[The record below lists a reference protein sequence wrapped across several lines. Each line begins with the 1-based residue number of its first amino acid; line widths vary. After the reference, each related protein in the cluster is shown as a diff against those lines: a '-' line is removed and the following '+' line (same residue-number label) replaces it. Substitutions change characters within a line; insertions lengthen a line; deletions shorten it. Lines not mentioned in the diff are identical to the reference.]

1 MLTILETDIGT
12 DYQEPKMSND
22 DSTPRIPEPPR
33 YGQRLPEGESAN
45 FGNNASSNAP
55 REGFNSPSEPTV
67 GTGSSVP
74 ASGNAQPGQQPA
86 QSPYGQNPYN
96 QNPYGQA
103 PAGHNPA
110 GQNAYGQQNPY
121 NQNPYGQN
129 AYGQQQ
135 LGQPGAQQ
143 QGNWN
148 MPMQQGG
155 FGAPAVPARPK
166 ELKIASILLYIAAAL
181 TIIGGI
187 ALLMVP
193 NQMLVDVINST
204 PNASEQ
210 FDELEK
216 QGISVNELVS
226 MSKTVGAVFT
236 FIAGLLYAVIGYF
249 IGKGSN
255 GARITG
261 TVLAALS
268 LMVFAGAGI
277 QGWLMLALGVAAIV
291 LAWLRP
297 SSKYIAAKSAAKR
310 YPRA

>member
-1 MLTILETDIGT
+1 
-12 DYQEPKMSND
+12 MSND

-67 GTGSSVP
+67 GTGSSMP

-96 QNPYGQA
+96 QNPYGQ
-103 PAGHNPA
+103 
-110 GQNAYGQQNPY
+110 
-121 NQNPYGQN
+121 N

-135 LGQPGAQQ
+135 FGQPGAQQ

-181 TIIGGI
+181 TIVGGI
-187 ALLMVP
+187 ALLMIP

-297 SSKYIAAKSAAKR
+297 SSEYIAAKSAAKR